1 MSPAATPEPVL
12 PSRSQ
17 IENWDTSHLAA
28 AANRWRTSASE
39 SDTLFAQHR
48 LNVAT
53 PGGTEWEGAAK
64 DAALDRVTADAAVV
78 RSHADVIVEA
88 ADIAENGMA
97 DIHAA
102 QHKVLEAIAEAEAEG
117 FKVADDLSVR
127 DTRRA
132 DLSNMAARHTAARV
146 FAEDIRWNTERLV
159 AADTFVSERLQ
170 AKAGE
175 LDDIRFDDEQHIAGP
190 DANQPG
196 GHA

>member
-1 MSPAATPEPVL
+1 MSPAASPEPVL

-17 IENWDTSHLAA
+17 IENWDTSHLEA

-53 PGGTEWEGAAK
+53 PAGSEWEGAAK

-78 RSHADVIVEA
+78 RNHADVIVEA
-88 ADIAENGMA
+88 ADIAENGIV

-102 QHKVLEAIAEAEAEG
+102 QQKVLEAIAEAEADG
-117 FKVADDLSVR
+117 FKVNDDLSVR

-146 FAEDIRWNTERLV
+146 YAEDIRWNAERLV

-170 AKAGE
+170 AKAVE
-175 LDDIRFDDEQHIAGP
+175 LDAIKFDDEQH
-190 DANQPG
+190 N
-196 GHA
+196 

>member
-1 MSPAATPEPVL
+1 MNSAASPEPVL

-17 IENWDTSHLAA
+17 IENWDTSHLAV

-48 LNVAT
+48 LDVAM

-64 DAALDRVTADAAVV
+64 DAALDRATADAAVV

-88 ADIAENGMA
+88 ADIAENGIA

-102 QHKVLEAIAEAEAEG
+102 QRKVLEAIIEAEDAG
-117 FKVADDLSVR
+117 FKVDDDLSVR
-127 DTRRA
+127 DIRRP
-132 DLSNMAARHTAARV
+132 DLSNIAVRHTAARGHE
-146 FAEDIRWNTERLV
+146 EDIRWNAERLV
-159 AADTFVSERLQ
+159 AADTFISDRLQ

-175 LDDIRFDDEQHIAGP
+175 LDDIRFDDEEHS
-190 DANQPG
+190 
-196 GHA
+196 

>member
-1 MSPAATPEPVL
+1 MSSAGSPEPEL

-53 PGGTEWEGAAK
+53 PRGTEWE

-78 RSHADVIVEA
+78 RNHADVIVEA

-102 QHKVLEAIAEAEAEG
+102 QRKVLEAIAEAEADG
-117 FKVADDLSVR
+117 FQVADDLSVR
-127 DTRRA
+127 DTRQA
-132 DLSNMAARHTAARV
+132 DLPNMAARHTAARV
-146 FAEDIRWNTERLV
+146 HVEDIRWNAERLV

-175 LDDIRFDDEQHIAGP
+175 LDGITFDDETYVADAG
-190 DANQPG
+190 DGQPG
-196 GHA
+196 EVG

>member
-1 MSPAATPEPVL
+1 MSPAASPEPVL

-17 IENWDTSHLAA
+17 IENWDTSHLEA

-53 PGGTEWEGAAK
+53 PAGGEWEGAAK

-78 RSHADVIVEA
+78 RNHADVIVEA
-88 ADIAENGMA
+88 ADIAENGMV

-102 QHKVLEAIAEAEAEG
+102 QQKVLEAIAEAEADG
-117 FKVADDLSVR
+117 FKVNDDLSVR

-132 DLSNMAARHTAARV
+132 DLSNMAARHTASRV
-146 FAEDIRWNTERLV
+146 YAEDIRWNAERLV

-175 LDDIRFDDEQHIAGP
+175 LDDIKFDDEHHP
-190 DANQPG
+190 
-196 GHA
+196 